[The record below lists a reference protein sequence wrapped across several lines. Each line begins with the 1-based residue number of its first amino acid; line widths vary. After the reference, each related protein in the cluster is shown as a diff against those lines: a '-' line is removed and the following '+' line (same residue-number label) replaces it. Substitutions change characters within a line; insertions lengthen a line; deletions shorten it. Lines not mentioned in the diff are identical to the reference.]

1 MEVGYLYVG
10 VSMSQS
16 DKMTEIKDKE
26 MEVTPWLQ
34 AYIQIHIQMHQQH
47 EWGIFNITN
56 SARIIMGR
64 VFQKS

>member
-10 VSMSQS
+10 VSTSQS
-16 DKMTEIKDKE
+16 DKMTEIKE